1 MLSNQTRTLVA
12 TPNTWTAINIP
23 VGATDFVLG
32 VETNTSTFRIAVD
45 NTLDPSTQGLF
56 VAATCLYSHE
66 GTTTAQLT
74 IYLSASVATFAI
86 LQYN

>member
-1 MLSNQTRTLVA
+1 MLANQNRTLIA
-12 TPNTWTAINIP
+12 TPNTWTAITIP

-32 VETNTSTFRIAVD
+32 VETDTATFRIAVD
-45 NTLDPSTQGLF
+45 NTLDASTEGLF
-56 VAATCLYSHE
+56 VAATGLYTHE
-66 GTTTAQLT
+66 GTTTSELT